1 MDLDVNI
8 NNELAELLYP
18 HITTL
23 PEDMERRYPP
33 RNLPESAKV
42 TRFAPS
48 PTGFIHLGN
57 IYGALIDERLA
68 HQSSG
73 VLFLRIEDTDFKRE
87 VKGGTALII
96 DMLGL
101 YGIHFDEGATKD
113 GDNGLYGPYRQ
124 SKRKEIYQ
132 TYAKQLVREGKAYPC
147 FCTPEE
153 LSKIREEQTAS
164 KLTPGYYGKWAI
176 WRDADPEQIGA
187 KLAEGLPFVLRLRS
201 DGIEGKSSKFTDLIK
216 GTIDVTDNFI
226 DHVILKSDG
235 IPDYHFAHAVDDHLM
250 RTTHVVRDESW
261 LPSLPFHIELFRA
274 LGFKMPKYIH
284 TAQVLKLDDKTGKKR
299 KLSKRKDPEF
309 GLSFFYKSGYLVPV
323 TTEYLM
329 TLLNSNYEEWRAQN
343 PDKKYTDFP
352 FSIKKLSPSGCL
364 FDFAKLDDIG
374 RSVISR
380 MTSDEVYGGVTAWS
394 KEYDKELYGAL
405 SADPDYAKKIFAVG
419 RGGNKPRKDLA
430 KWSDVKPYVSFFYD
444 GFFSVEDKIEERFA
458 VEDVMTALSRFLETY
473 DGDDDQTAW
482 FDKLKAIASELGFA
496 PEVKQYKQ
504 SPEQY
509 KGHVGDIAM
518 FLRVAVTGRLNSPDL
533 YEVMRIMGRQRA
545 AARVQNYINLLKI

>member
-8 NNELAELLYP
+8 NIELAELLYP
-18 HITTL
+18 HINTL
-23 PEDMERRYPP
+23 PEDMERRYPE
-33 RNLPESAKV
+33 RGLPEGAKV

-68 HQSSG
+68 HQSGG

-87 VKGGTALII
+87 VRGGTALII

-101 YGIHFDEGATKD
+101 YGINFDEGATKT
-113 GDNGLYGPYRQ
+113 GDKGDYGPYRQ

-132 TYAKQLVREGKAYPC
+132 TYAKQLVREGKVYPC

-153 LSKIREEQTAS
+153 LAKIREEQTAA
-164 KLTPGYYGKWAI
+164 KLTPGYWGKWAV
-176 WRDADPEQIGA
+176 WRDADIDKIKA
-187 KLAEGLPFVLRLRS
+187 KLAEGAPFVLRLRS
-201 DGIEGKSSKFTDLIK
+201 EGTEGKSSKFTDLIK
-216 GTIDVTDNFI
+216 GAIDVTDNFI

-309 GLSFFYKSGYLVPV
+309 GLAFFYKSGYPVPV

-352 FSIKKLSPSGCL
+352 FSIKKLSSSGCL

-374 RSVISR
+374 RDVISR
-380 MTSDEVYGGVTAWS
+380 MTADEVYGGVSAWA
-394 KEYDKELYGAL
+394 KEYDTELHSVL
-405 SADPDYAKKIFAVG
+405 SADPDYAKAIFAIG
-419 RGGNKPRKDLA
+419 RGGKKPRKDLA
-430 KWSDVKPYVSFFYD
+430 KWSDVKPYVSFFCD
-444 GFFSVEDKIEERFA
+444 AFFAPEDKIDEKFAAADIRAALERFLA
-458 VEDVMTALSRFLETY
+458 SY
-473 DGDDDQTAW
+473 DEGDDQTAW
-482 FDKLKAIASELGFA
+482 FDKIKTISAELGFA

-504 SPEQY
+504 SPEEY
-509 KGHVGDIAM
+509 KGHVGDVAM
-518 FLRVAVTGRLNSPDL
+518 FLRVAVTGRQNSPDL
-533 YEVMRIMGRQRA
+533 YEVLHVMGRQRA
-545 AARVQNYINLLKI
+545 AARITEFIKTLK